1 MILYYLIIEK
11 DLISFQNF
19 ENIEKLVQ
27 HADLDDTSW
36 IIDES
41 ISKIK
46 EQKIIRIA
54 DKYDWDVA
62 REYKDDPTTGNSEDS
77 QRVQQAEGQTQ
88 VVWF

>member
-1 MILYYLIIEK
+1 MKE
-11 DLISFQNF
+11 NF

-27 HADLDDTSW
+27 HAELDDTSW

-41 ISKIK
+41 ISKVK

-54 DKYDWDVA
+54 DKYGWDVA
-62 REYKDDPTTGNSEDS
+62 RAYKDDPVTGNYEDS
-77 QRVQQAEGQTQ
+77 QRLQQAEGQTQ

>member
-1 MILYYLIIEK
+1 MKE
-11 DLISFQNF
+11 NF

-27 HADLDDTSW
+27 HAELDDTSW

-41 ISKIK
+41 ISKVK

-54 DKYDWDVA
+54 DKYGWYVA
-62 REYKDDPTTGNSEDS
+62 REYKDDLATGNYEDS
-77 QRVQQAEGQTQ
+77 QRLQQAEGQTQ